1 MLDIIPSNQFKKD
14 LKLASKR
21 GFKIDNLTKVV
32 NTLAKEEKLDNK
44 YRDHALRGEYQGLS
58 RMSY

>member
-21 GFKIDNLTKVV
+21 GFKVNNLTKVV
-32 NTLAKEEKLDNK
+32 NTLQVIAKLAELVRNP
-44 YRDHALRGEYQGLS
+44 YCIQG
-58 RMSY
+58 